1 MKKML
6 FFVAFLATGMVMYAD
21 GPRAIGGRLGYGA
34 QFSYQHALG
43 ESNMIQLEVGAP
55 GFGALEAA
63 CTYDWINPGGLDVP
77 WDKRGDWNWYAGV
90 GGAVQ
95 VPFNF
100 QAGFVGVAGRLGIE
114 YNFWFPLQLSLDI
127 RPTLG
132 VGFAKGVTAFGYD
145 LYYSGVGL
153 GVRYLF

>member
-1 MKKML
+1 MKKLL
-6 FFVAFLATGMVMYAD
+6 FLVAFVAASVMSYAD

-34 QFSYQHALG
+34 EVSYQHALG
-43 ESNMIQLEVGAP
+43 ESNMVQLEVGCP
-55 GFGALEAA
+55 GFKAVEVA

-90 GGAVQ
+90 GGAIEA
-95 VPFNF
+95 PFNF
-100 QAGFVGVAGRLGIE
+100 AGGFVGACGRLGIE

-132 VGFAKGVTAFGYD
+132 LAFNSESVAFGYD
-145 LYYSGVGL
+145 LYYSGIGL
-153 GVRYLF
+153 GIRYKF